1 MESARTPEQ
10 DAARSEISRMVERAI
25 DELPE
30 TFRLVFL
37 MRMVEQMSIEDT
49 AAALC
54 IDPGTVKTRLHRATE
69 RLRRSLGAELASVIE
84 GAFPFAGGRCQRL
97 VAAVL
102 ARLPPRISRLEES
115 QGEDQ
120 CVLKD

>member
-1 MESARTPEQ
+1 
-10 DAARSEISRMVERAI
+10 
-25 DELPE
+25 
-30 TFRLVFL
+30 
-37 MRMVEQMSIEDT
+37 MSVEDT

-69 RLRRSLGAELASVIE
+69 RLRRSLSTELASAIE

-102 ARLPPRISRLEES
+102 ARSSPRIPLLEDTE
-115 QGEDQ
+115 GEDP
-120 CVLKD
+120 CVLER